1 MPDSLNT
8 QDLQHG
14 GKSRLPRI
22 LIGAGIAVA
31 LIVLSLAWSIA
42 YLAKKVPANIALGS
56 SEGLTRSVDKTW
68 DSIKKIVSDI
78 DSAVHFVPEISYSE
92 KTIPKETKGK
102 LELASAERTFE
113 HQYEWIHK
121 WLGSVKTIKMSGD
134 FRAKAGFDLEK
145 HFLLSF
151 SDDLQVRAEFPEPE
165 ILGCELIQLKIN
177 DIEQGWWN
185 KISEEERKQALNLLL
200 QSARNRVDK
209 SNLKTLAREKL
220 EEQFREI
227 VLKNGGT
234 ITFNFQERKY

>member
-1 MPDSLNT
+1 MPDSSNT
-8 QDLQHG
+8 QDTREK
-14 GKSRLPRI
+14 GKSRLPQI
-22 LIGAGIAVA
+22 LIGAGIAVT
-31 LIVLSLAWSIA
+31 LVVLSLTWSIA
-42 YLAKKVPANIALGS
+42 YLAKTVPANIASGTAT
-56 SEGLTRSVDKTW
+56 GLTASVDKTW

-78 DSAVHFVPEISYSE
+78 DSTVHFVPEISYSE

-113 HQYEWIHK
+113 HQYEWTHEWI
-121 WLGSVKTIKMSGD
+121 GSAKTIRMSGD
-134 FRAKAGFDLEK
+134 FKAKAGFNLEK

-151 SDDLQVRAEFPEPE
+151 SDDLKVSAEFPEPE
-165 ILGCELIQLKIN
+165 TLGCELVQLKIN

-209 SNLKTLAREKL
+209 SNLKNIAREKL

-227 VLKNGGT
+227 VLKNGGS
-234 ITFNFQERKY
+234 ISFDFQKKEN